1 MITIYR
7 KHLEMYNPE
16 TRDIQDNRKKIS
28 KAVFSYY
35 DDNNNEYRKSFTGPV
50 NMPEAE
56 YWNIAPKTIRQNGNN
71 IIIQSIAINVK

>member
-1 MITIYR
+1 MIKYR
-7 KHLEMYNPE
+7 
-16 TRDIQDNRKKIS
+16 
-28 KAVFSYY
+28 FY